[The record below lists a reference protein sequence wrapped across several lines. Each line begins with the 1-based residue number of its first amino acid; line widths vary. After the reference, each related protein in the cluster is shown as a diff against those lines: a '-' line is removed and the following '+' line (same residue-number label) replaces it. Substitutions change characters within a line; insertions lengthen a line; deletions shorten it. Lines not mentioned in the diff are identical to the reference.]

1 MSRAQAGGGEA
12 RPTPFGPF
20 LLERRIAVGG
30 SAEVFLARPRSGEL
44 PAPRLVVKRL
54 VSSARQ
60 SADFDVLE
68 REARLHQAVTHP
80 NVVRVFGA
88 GLVNQEPYIAMEYV
102 DGVDVYRLLRRCEAE
117 RREIP
122 PGLAVHIARRVA
134 AALGSVHEA
143 KDESGEALNIVHR
156 DITPSNIYL
165 SVAGE
170 VKVGDFGIARASQAE
185 RSQRR
190 QPSGGLKGKFGYL
203 APEQVAGEPFDWRAD
218 LFSLSAVLGEMLIGQ
233 RIFPGSGQLAV
244 LLAIRDVN
252 IRPLRQAAGGLPGGL
267 FEVCEKALSRNP
279 EDRYQSAEQLSDALA
294 PFDLPEHRG
303 RGMLGEWVVWAR
315 DSSRLVRRLEGRI
328 RDSVQ
333 RLRAVR
339 LAAATPSAGLPKARR
354 PPAPKPVPAAAEVMP
369 RVRRKG
375 KPDVETVAF
384 ATLLEMLAT
393 GELGRNDEVALLDD
407 EFQQIGEIEELAR
420 HLLPSTSATT
430 STLYEPGVP
439 DYQAKVDD
447 TPMLE
452 ILARMRRGR
461 ESGAVFVERRDAKG
475 PRRKEIYLDR
485 GRLLHV
491 ASSERNE
498 LLGEYLVRR
507 GALTRQHLDAAL
519 GILALEGGRL
529 GDTLISMGAVDAMDV
544 FRAIRDQGRDRVAAL
559 CSWRSGSV
567 TFYRGNR
574 PNHVEFPL
582 DLDLA
587 SPMMAGVI
595 VASRGAPSAWL
606 PTDEARVE
614 PGPRA
619 YAAMDAAERG
629 TAPVSLQLVPDLVKG
644 PDRVTV
650 VQALALLTKPQGGR
664 GVRAISQKEAAA
676 ALIAARALGW
686 VVFPDPP
693 IIGRAPV

>member
-1 MSRAQAGGGEA
+1 
-12 RPTPFGPF
+12 
-20 LLERRIAVGG
+20 LLQRRIAVGG
-30 SAEVFLARPRSGEL
+30 SAEVFLARPRAGEL
-44 PAPRLVVKRL
+44 PVPRLVVKRL
-54 VSSARQ
+54 VLSARQ

-68 REARLHQAVTHP
+68 REASLHQAVAHP

-88 GLVNQEPYIAMEYV
+88 GLVDNEPYIAMEYV
-102 DGVDVYRLLRRCEAE
+102 DGVDAYRLLRRCEAE

-143 KDESGEALNIVHR
+143 RDENGEALNIVHR

-170 VKVGDFGIARASQAE
+170 VKVGDFGIARASQPE
-185 RSQRR
+185 RAQRR

-203 APEQVAGEPFDWRAD
+203 APEQVAGEPFDYRAD
-218 LFSLSAVLGEMLIGQ
+218 LFSLTVVLGEMLIGE

-252 IRPLRQAAGGLPGGL
+252 IQPLRRAAGRLPGGL

-279 EDRYQSAEQLSDALA
+279 DDRYQSAQQLSDALA
-294 PFDLPEHRG
+294 SFDLPERRG
-303 RGMLGEWVVWAR
+303 RAMLGEWVGWAR
-315 DSSRLVRRLEGRI
+315 DSTRLVRRLEGRI

-339 LAAATPSAGLPKARR
+339 LAGAS
-354 PPAPKPVPAAAEVMP
+354 PAAAAPAAQKLPLGKPEPVVTKVMP
-369 RVRRKG
+369 KVRRADG
-375 KPDVETVAF
+375 SDVETVAF
-384 ATLLEMLAT
+384 PTLLEMLAT

-407 EFQQIGEIEELAR
+407 EFQQIGEIDELAR
-420 HLLPSTSATT
+420 HLLPSTTATT
-430 STLYEPGVP
+430 STMFEPGVP
-439 DYQAKVDD
+439 DYQAKLDD
-447 TPMLE
+447 TSMLE
-452 ILARMRRGR
+452 VLARMRRGR
-461 ESGAVFVERRDAKG
+461 ESGAVFVERRDARG

-507 GALTRQHLDAAL
+507 GALTREQLDAAL
-519 GILALEGGRL
+519 GILAIEGGRL

-544 FRAIRDQGRDRVAAL
+544 FRSIRDQGRDRVAAL
-559 CSWRSGSV
+559 CGWRSGSL

-574 PNHVEFPL
+574 PNQVEFPL

-595 VASRGAPSAWL
+595 VVSRGAPVALL
-606 PTDEARVE
+606 PTDGIRLE
-614 PGPRA
+614 PGPKA
-619 YAAMDAAERG
+619 YAALDSAEKG
-629 TAPVSLQLVPDLVKG
+629 TAPISLQMVPDLVTG

-650 VQALALLTKPQGGR
+650 QQALALLTSPQEGR

-676 ALIAARALGW
+676 ALVAARALGW
-686 VVFPDPP
+686 VAFPAPP
-693 IIGRAPV
+693 IVGRLGV